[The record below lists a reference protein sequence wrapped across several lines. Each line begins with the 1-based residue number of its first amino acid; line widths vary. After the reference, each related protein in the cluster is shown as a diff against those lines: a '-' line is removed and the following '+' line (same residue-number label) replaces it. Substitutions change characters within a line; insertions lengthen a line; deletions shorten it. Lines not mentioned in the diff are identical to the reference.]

1 VSVLEIVSTNLLS
14 PMVLAFVAGIVAAL
28 LRGDLRLPDPI
39 VSALSTYLLLA
50 IGLKGGVAL
59 AKTPLADVAL
69 PILAGVVLGSAI
81 PLWCYATC
89 RYVGGLGRADA
100 AAIGAHYGSVSAVTF
115 IAALGYMARLAEPV
129 EGFMPAVLALM
140 EVPAIL
146 IGLLLA
152 QGGERGGGNVGAAV
166 HEVFTSRSILLLLAG
181 LAIGWASGPQGYEA
195 VAPFFAAPFQG
206 LLTLFLLDM
215 GGVAARRLRD
225 LRGVGA
231 FLLGFAVV
239 MPLVHGVLGAVAGTL
254 AGLSVGGA
262 MVLAV
267 LAASA
272 SYIAA
277 PAAVRIAIPEANP
290 TLYLTP
296 VLGVTFPF
304 NLAVGLPL
312 YYEIAKFLAKSWQGG
327 AA

>member
-1 VSVLEIVSTNLLS
+1 MSVLDIVSSNLLS
-14 PMVLAFVAGIVAAL
+14 PMVLAFVAGVVATL

-39 VSALSTYLLLA
+39 VSTLSTYLLLA

-59 AKTPLADVAL
+59 AKTPFATVAL
-69 PILAGVVLGSAI
+69 PVLAGVALGSAI
-81 PLWCYATC
+81 PLWSYAAC
-89 RYVGGLGRADA
+89 RRLGGLARADA

-115 IAALGYMARLAEPV
+115 IAALSYMARLDVAV

-152 QGGERGGGNVGAAV
+152 RGGADASGTVAEAV

-181 LAIGWASGPQGYEA
+181 LMIGRASGPQGYET

-206 LLTLFLLDM
+206 VLTLFLLDM
-215 GGVAARRLRD
+215 GGVAARRLRE
-225 LRGVGA
+225 LRGVGG
-231 FLLGFAVV
+231 FLVAFAVL
-239 MPLVHGVLGAVAGTL
+239 MPLLNGAMGAVAGTL
-254 AGLSVGGA
+254 AGLSVGGT
-262 MVLAV
+262 MVLSV

-296 VLGVTFPF
+296 VLGITFPF

-312 YYEIAKFLAKSWQGG
+312 YYELAKLLHGG
-327 AA
+327 AS

>member
-1 VSVLEIVSTNLLS
+1 MNVVDIVSFNLLS
-14 PMVLAFVAGIVAAL
+14 PMVLAFVAGVVATL

-59 AKTPLADVAL
+59 AKTSLATVAL
-69 PILAGVVLGSAI
+69 PILAGGVLGSAI
-81 PLWCYATC
+81 PLWSFAVC
-89 RYVGGLGRADA
+89 RRIGGLGRADA

-115 IAALGYMARLAEPV
+115 IAALSYMARLGVEV

-152 QGGERGGGNVGAAV
+152 RGGADSERGNVAAAV

-181 LAIGWASGPQGYEA
+181 LVIGRASGPEGYET

-215 GGVAARRLRD
+215 GGVAARRLRE
-225 LRGVGA
+225 LRGVGGFLVA
-231 FLLGFAVV
+231 FAVLMPLLNGLLGA
-239 MPLVHGVLGAVAGTL
+239 LAGTL
-254 AGLSVGGA
+254 SGLSTGGA
-262 MVLAV
+262 MVMAV

-296 VLGVTFPF
+296 VLGITFPF

-312 YYEIAKFLAKSWQGG
+312 FYEVAKFFRGG
-327 AA
+327 AP

>member
-1 VSVLEIVSTNLLS
+1 
-14 PMVLAFVAGIVAAL
+14 VA
-28 LRGDLRLPDPI
+28 
-39 VSALSTYLLLA
+39 
-50 IGLKGGVAL
+50 
-59 AKTPLADVAL
+59 
-69 PILAGVVLGSAI
+69 LGSAI
-81 PLWCYATC
+81 PLWSYAAC
-89 RYVGGLGRADA
+89 RRLGGLARADA

-115 IAALGYMARLAEPV
+115 IAALSYMARLDVAV

-152 QGGERGGGNVGAAV
+152 RGGAGGSGNVGEAV

-181 LAIGWASGPQGYEA
+181 LLIGRASGPQGYET

-206 LLTLFLLDM
+206 VLTLFLLDM
-215 GGVAARRLRD
+215 GGVAARRLRE
-225 LRGVGA
+225 LRGVGG
-231 FLLGFAVV
+231 FLVAFAVL
-239 MPLVHGVLGAVAGTL
+239 MPLLNGAMGAVAGTL
-254 AGLSVGGA
+254 AGLSVGGT
-262 MVLAV
+262 MVLSV

-296 VLGVTFPF
+296 VLGITFPF

-312 YYEIAKFLAKSWQGG
+312 YYEFAKLLHGG
-327 AA
+327 AS

>member
-1 VSVLEIVSTNLLS
+1 MSVLDIVSSNLLS
-14 PMVLAFVAGIVAAL
+14 PMVLAFVAGVVATL

-39 VSALSTYLLLA
+39 VSTLSTYLLLA

-59 AKTPLADVAL
+59 AKTPLATVAL
-69 PILAGVVLGSAI
+69 PVLAGVALGSAI
-81 PLWCYATC
+81 PLWSYAAC
-89 RYVGGLGRADA
+89 RRLGGLARADA

-115 IAALGYMARLAEPV
+115 IAALSYMARLDVAV

-152 QGGERGGGNVGAAV
+152 RGGADASGTVAEAV

-181 LAIGWASGPQGYEA
+181 LLIGRASGPQGYET

-206 LLTLFLLDM
+206 VLTLFLLDM
-215 GGVAARRLRD
+215 GGVAARRLRE
-225 LRGVGA
+225 LRGVGG
-231 FLLGFAVV
+231 FLVAFAVL
-239 MPLVHGVLGAVAGTL
+239 MPLLNGAMGAVAGTL
-254 AGLSVGGA
+254 AGLSVGGT
-262 MVLAV
+262 MVLSV

-296 VLGVTFPF
+296 VLGITFPF

-312 YYEIAKFLAKSWQGG
+312 YYELAKLLHGG
-327 AA
+327 A

>member
-1 VSVLEIVSTNLLS
+1 MTALEIVASNLLA
-14 PMVLAFVAGIVAAL
+14 PMVLAFVAGAVATL
-28 LRGDLRLPDPI
+28 VRGDLRLPDPI
-39 VSALSTYLLLA
+39 VATLSTYLLLA

-59 AKTPLADVAL
+59 AKTPLPDVVLPIAAGVAL
-69 PILAGVVLGSAI
+69 GAGI
-81 PLWCYATC
+81 PLWCYAAC
-89 RYVGGLGRADA
+89 RQLGKLGRPDA
-100 AAIGAHYGSVSAVTF
+100 AAIAAHYGSVSAVTF
-115 IAALGYMARLAEPV
+115 IAALTYMEQLGVQV

-152 QGGERGGGNVGAAV
+152 RHGEDSGGGMLAAV
-166 HEVFTSRSILLLLAG
+166 HEVFTSRSILLLVAG
-181 LAIGWASGPQGYEA
+181 LLIGWASGPRGYES

-206 LLTLFLLDM
+206 VLTLFLLDM
-215 GGVAARRLRD
+215 GGVAARRLRE
-225 LRGVGA
+225 LSGVGGFLIA
-231 FLLGFAVV
+231 FALL
-239 MPLVHGVLGAVAGTL
+239 MPVLNGALGAAAGTL
-254 AGLSVGGA
+254 AGLSMGGT
-262 MVLAV
+262 MVMAV

-296 VLGVTFPF
+296 VLGITFPF

-312 YYEIAKFLAKSWQGG
+312 YYEIAQVLHGV
-327 AA
+327 AAR